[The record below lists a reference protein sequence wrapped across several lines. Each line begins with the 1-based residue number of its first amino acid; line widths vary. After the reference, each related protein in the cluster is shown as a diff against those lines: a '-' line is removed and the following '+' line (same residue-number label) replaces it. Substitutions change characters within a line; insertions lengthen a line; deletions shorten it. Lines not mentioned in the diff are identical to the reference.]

1 MNLLVVLA
9 LSTLPLGQAAP
20 LGGTQEPDAA
30 RKAALE
36 EVLKDAKT
44 YEIVLDGGAP
54 ARLDLHPQ
62 SILNWSSAE
71 RNDENGGIFVWM
83 KDGRPEVIGAIW
95 SLYRK
100 ASDQVV
106 WRHGLQSLSQHPVTA
121 RFESK
126 TIWAPRKPGVEFNPV
141 EDAEAPSDS
150 AQRRLVQ
157 MRNLAREFKV
167 EIDEQTGVTS
177 QLRLLT
183 QPILRYEPTTGPG
196 KDGAIFALN
205 AGTDPDVLL
214 LLEAREAAGKL
225 RWEVAFG
232 RLHFVALR
240 AFRRDTKVW
249 SVERDLENRRH
260 AFGADPGRD
269 KIYYSVVR
277 PR

>member
-1 MNLLVVLA
+1 MDDA
-9 LSTLPLGQAAP
+9 
-20 LGGTQEPDAA
+20 AA

-36 EVLKDAKT
+36 EVLKDAKS
-44 YEIVLDGGAP
+44 YEIVLDGDAP
-54 ARLDLHPQ
+54 TLLELLPR
-62 SILNWSSAE
+62 SVLNWSSAE

-100 ASDQVV
+100 TSDQVV

-121 RFESK
+121 RFDSK
-126 TIWAPRKPGVEFNPV
+126 TIWAPRKPGVEFKPA
-141 EDAEAPSDS
+141 EDAEAPSDNS
-150 AQRRLVQ
+150 QRRLVQ
-157 MRNLAREFKV
+157 MRNLAREFSV
-167 EIDEQTGVTS
+167 EIDEQAGVTT

-183 QPILRYEPTTGPG
+183 QPILRYEPTTGPA

-214 LLEAREAAGKL
+214 VLEAREVAGKL
-225 RWEVAFG
+225 RWEFAFG

-240 AFRRDTKVW
+240 ASRNGKKVW

-260 AFGADPGRD
+260 VFGSDPGRD